1 MRHQHNKKQL
11 QLPKSWAPAIIKA
24 GGFTLQE
31 LMITIT
37 IIGILSSIAIPS
49 GINMLRREELRKAI
63 LEAIGFLQSARQT
76 AMTQSLRCGVEI
88 DNTGTMR
95 VQEFDKDGTAITSSI
110 TSNKCINTPAF
121 PSGTLDLRGYT
132 GDNSITTTIAPSDKK
147 IIFSMHGTALF
158 ASDIEIKTNSS
169 NASNYTRCILI
180 TAPLGFI
187 KTATASSST
196 TSCQYVRSN

>member
-24 GGFTLQE
+24 GSFTLQE

-37 IIGILSSIAIPS
+37 IVGILSSIAIPS

-63 LEAIGFLQSARQT
+63 LEAVGFLQSARQT

-88 DNTGTMR
+88 DNKGLMS
-95 VQEFDKDGTAITSSI
+95 VQEVDENGTVITP
-110 TSNKCINTPAF
+110 NECINTSTF

-132 GDNSITTTIAPSDKK
+132 GDNSITTTITPSDED

-158 ASDIEIKTNSS
+158 ASDIEIKTSSS
-169 NASNYTRCILI
+169 NVSNYTRCILI

-187 KTATASSST
+187 KTGSASSST
-196 TSCQYVRSN
+196 TSCQYVRNN